1 MSDFATVEQAI
12 EDIKHGKMIVVV
24 DDEDR
29 ENEGDLIV
37 AAETVTPEDINFM
50 ATYAKGLICTP
61 IDGKRLDE
69 LDILPM
75 VANNTDNHET
85 AFTVSIDAFDTET
98 GISAFERCQTIKKL
112 LDPKSKPSSFRR
124 PGHVF
129 PLRSVEGGVLRRAGH
144 TETTTDLARLAG
156 FYPAGLCCEIMDDDG
171 HMMRTPKLIEFA
183 GKHDL
188 HIITV
193 QALIEYRKRT
203 ETFVKQV
210 ADVDFPS
217 KYGHFRIKAFES
229 YLDGKCHLAIVKGDV
244 DGKKNVLVRVHSEC
258 LTGDALG
265 SLRCDCGDQLVAAM
279 KKIEAEGEGV
289 VLYMRQEGRGIGLA
303 NKMRAYA
310 LQDDGKDTVEANVLL
325 GFAPDLRDYG
335 IGAQIL
341 SKLGL
346 TSIRLMTNNP
356 AKRAGLEGY
365 GLSIVER
372 VPIIIK
378 ANKFDKKYLT
388 VKRTKM
394 GHIFDNQEEA

>member
-1 MSDFATVEQAI
+1 MSEFATVEQAI
-12 EDIKHGKMIVVV
+12 EDIKNGKMIVVV

-29 ENEGDLIV
+29 ENEGDLII

-69 LDILPM
+69 LGIIQM
-75 VANNTDNHET
+75 VQNNTDNHET
-85 AFTVSIDAFDTET
+85 AFTVSVDAFDTTT
-98 GISAFERCQTIKKL
+98 GISAYERCQTVKL
-112 LDPKSKPSSFRR
+112 LINPNAKGSQFRR

-183 GKHDL
+183 KIHNL

-193 QALIEYRKRT
+193 RALIEYRKQT
-203 ETFVKQV
+203 ENFVKMI

-217 KYGHFRIKAFES
+217 KYGHFRLKAFES
-229 YLDGKCHLAIVKGDV
+229 SLDGKCHLAIVKGNIE
-244 DGKKNVLVRVHSEC
+244 GKDNVLVRVHSEC

-265 SLRCDCGDQLVAAM
+265 SLRCDCGDQLATAL
-279 KKIEAEGEGV
+279 KKIEAEGCGV

-303 NKMRAYA
+303 NKIRAYA
-310 LQDDGKDTVEANVLL
+310 LQDEGKDTVEANILL

-341 SKLGL
+341 SNLGL
-346 TSIRLMTNNP
+346 TTIRLMTNNP
-356 AKRAGLEGY
+356 AKRAGLEGH
-365 GLSIVER
+365 GLTITER
-372 VPIIIK
+372 VPISIQPT
-378 ANKFDKKYLT
+378 KFDQKYLT
-388 VKRTKM
+388 VKKIKM
-394 GHIFDNQEEA
+394 GHEL